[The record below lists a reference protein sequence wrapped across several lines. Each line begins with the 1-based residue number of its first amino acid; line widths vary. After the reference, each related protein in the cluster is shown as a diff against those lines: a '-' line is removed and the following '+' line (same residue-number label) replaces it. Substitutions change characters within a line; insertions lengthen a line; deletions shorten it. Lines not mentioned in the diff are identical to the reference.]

1 MANNTLLND
10 NMKNERL
17 VLKSDIKKYMY
28 GHMTL
33 TPRYKTGKK
42 WPLMYTWI
50 VKIAIDVAQTSHM
63 TSLQVLLLFSWEM
76 YLLLVII

>member
-1 MANNTLLND
+1 
-10 NMKNERL
+10 
-17 VLKSDIKKYMY
+17 MY

-50 VKIAIDVAQTSHM
+50 VKITIDVAQTSHM
-63 TSLQVLLLFSWEM
+63 TSLQFYDISTHFNNDLSIIGDYLIRNNLFLDKSYDLST
-76 YLLLVII
+76 YLC